1 MNVAE
6 ITKLSTREKF
16 ELMEA
21 LWEDMKKKVD
31 KCGIPREHIEL
42 LDARRLAVESGED
55 KILDWDRVKHS
66 LRRP

>member
-21 LWEDMKKKVD
+21 LWEDMKKKVE
-31 KCGIPREHIEL
+31 KCGIPQEHIKL

-55 KILDWDRVKHS
+55 RILDWDRVKHS